1 LPPKAS
7 LAQLKNPRLL
17 CDEPEPE
24 AAVSAWTEAES
35 AREEASFARGH
46 VASLVEE
53 VQQRRLEPGQVV
65 LWWDQ
70 PRSQAAEAMSRADV
84 LGGQPAKATERSVEV
99 FARAGTLTETLAMM
113 ARAWCWPPPSRWRS
127 FCLCRRPRPGQLS
140 PRVEAA
146 PRVEMKPRVP
156 LLPRVMPDS
165 AGAVCL
171 EHACV
176 FRGCR
181 GLNTL
186 LSCYKVVFLF
196 LLFRVSGLFCR

>member
-1 LPPKAS
+1 VRKMTSEVSVSRRRRSPSARSALPPKAS

-84 LGGQPAKATERSVEV
+84 LGGQPAEATERSVEV

-113 ARAWCWPPPSRWRS
+113 ARAWCSSLVSPSEAGPALAEGGGGAEGGDEAEGAAPPP
-127 FCLCRRPRPGQLS
+127 GD
-140 PRVEAA
+140 A
-146 PRVEMKPRVP
+146 
-156 LLPRVMPDS
+156 
-165 AGAVCL
+165 
-171 EHACV
+171 
-176 FRGCR
+176 
-181 GLNTL
+181 
-186 LSCYKVVFLF
+186 
-196 LLFRVSGLFCR
+196 